1 MYFAANDELQN
12 GRLWD
17 LTNEFQEKIK
27 HLTNTLNY
35 RYGWQSNNELED
47 TAQDLFLLSY
57 EVLQKYQAKNN
68 IIINSLSELSKDTIK
83 QLKNELILAYRLK
96 VWNNKSDNA
105 VRMSDIYNIEKGSV
119 DDTSISCI
127 YDDNFIEVSNE
138 NIINNNSIKVKREK
152 IIFTLTEIFQE
163 DMRNIINKYLFG
175 DDKHGMLTHKDIA
188 AQNNRCR
195 SAVTRRINR
204 GFQKLS
210 DFIKKYDI
218 NLKQILY
225 PTKEDIDYVLACTK
239 KYSIHPIKRKTS
251 TKINNKKNAEIIHI
265 NTIKRKKNTILPIYK
280 VTVHSIEEYLYA

>member
-17 LTNEFQEKIK
+17 LTSEFQKTIK
-27 HLTNTLNY
+27 SLTNTLNY
-35 RYGWQSNNELED
+35 KYGWQSNNELED

-68 IIINSLSELSKDTIK
+68 IIVNSLSELSKDTIK

-105 VRMSDIYNIEKGSV
+105 VRMSDIYNIEKGSI

-127 YDDNFIEVSNE
+127 YDDNFIEVSNKDLD
-138 NIINNNSIKVKREK
+138 NNNSIIEKREK
-152 IIFTLTEIFQE
+152 IIFTLTKIFQE
-163 DMRNIINKYLFG
+163 DMRSIINKYLFG

-210 DFIKKYDI
+210 DFIKKYNI
-218 NLKQILY
+218 SLKQILY

-239 KYSIHPIKRKTS
+239 EYSIHPIKRKIS
-251 TKINNKKNAEIIHI
+251 TKINNKKNADIIHI

-280 VTVHSIEEYLYA
+280 VTVYSIEEYLYA

>member
-1 MYFAANDELQN
+1 MCFAANDELQN

-17 LTNEFQEKIK
+17 LTNEFQKKIK

-35 RYGWQSNNELED
+35 RYGWQSNNEPED

-127 YDDNFIEVSNE
+127 YDDNFIEISND

-175 DDKHGMLTHKDIA
+175 DDKYGMLTHKDIA

-210 DFIKKYDI
+210 DFIKKYNI
-218 NLKQILY
+218 SLKQILY

-239 KYSIHPIKRKTS
+239 EYSIHPIKRKIS

>member
-27 HLTNTLNY
+27 SLTNTLNY
-35 RYGWQSNNELED
+35 KYGWQSNNELED

-251 TKINNKKNAEIIHI
+251 TKINNKKSAEIIHI

>member
-1 MYFAANDELQN
+1 MCFAANDELQN

-17 LTNEFQEKIK
+17 LTNEFQKKIK

-35 RYGWQSNNELED
+35 RYGWQSNNEPED

-57 EVLQKYQAKNN
+57 EILQKYQAKNN

-163 DMRNIINKYLFG
+163 DMRSIINKYLFG

-210 DFIKKYDI
+210 DFIKKYNI
-218 NLKQILY
+218 SLKQILY

-239 KYSIHPIKRKTS
+239 EYSIYPIKRKIS
-251 TKINNKKNAEIIHI
+251 TKINNKKNADIIHI

>member
-17 LTNEFQEKIK
+17 LTSEFQKTIK
-27 HLTNTLNY
+27 SLTNTLNY
-35 RYGWQSNNELED
+35 KYGWQSNNELED

-96 VWNNKSDNA
+96 VWKNKSDNA

-127 YDDNFIEVSNE
+127 YDDNFIEVSNKDLD
-138 NIINNNSIKVKREK
+138 NNNSIIEKREK
-152 IIFTLTEIFQE
+152 IIFTLTKIFQE

-210 DFIKKYDI
+210 DFIKKYNI
-218 NLKQILY
+218 SLKQILY

-239 KYSIHPIKRKTS
+239 EYSIHPIKRKIS

>member
-251 TKINNKKNAEIIHI
+251 TKINNKENAEIIHI
-265 NTIKRKKNTILPIYK
+265 NTVKRKKNTILPIYK
-280 VTVHSIEEYLYA
+280 VTVHNIEEYLYA

>member
-17 LTNEFQEKIK
+17 LTNEFQKKIK

-163 DMRNIINKYLFG
+163 DMRSIINKYLFG

-188 AQNNRCR
+188 DQNNRCR

-210 DFIKKYDI
+210 DFIKKYNI
-218 NLKQILY
+218 SLKQILY

-239 KYSIHPIKRKTS
+239 EYSIHPIKRKIS
-251 TKINNKKNAEIIHI
+251 TKINNKKNADIIHI

>member
-17 LTNEFQEKIK
+17 LTNEFQKKIK

-163 DMRNIINKYLFG
+163 DMRSIINKYLFG

-210 DFIKKYDI
+210 DFIKKYNI
-218 NLKQILY
+218 SLKQILY

-239 KYSIHPIKRKTS
+239 EYSIHPIKRKIS
-251 TKINNKKNAEIIHI
+251 TKINNKKNADIIHI

-280 VTVHSIEEYLYA
+280 VTVHNIEEYLYA

>member
-1 MYFAANDELQN
+1 MCFAANDELQN

-17 LTNEFQEKIK
+17 LTNEFQKKIK

-35 RYGWQSNNELED
+35 RYGWQSNNEPED

-57 EVLQKYQAKNN
+57 EILQKYQAKNN

-127 YDDNFIEVSNE
+127 YDDNFIEVSNKDLD
-138 NIINNNSIKVKREK
+138 NDNSIIEKREK
-152 IIFTLTEIFQE
+152 IIFTLTKIFQE

-225 PTKEDIDYVLACTK
+225 PTNEDISYVLSCTK
-239 KYSIHPIKRKTS
+239 EYSIYPIRRKIS
-251 TKINNKKNAEIIHI
+251 TKTNNKKSAEIIHI

>member
-265 NTIKRKKNTILPIYK
+265 NTVKRKKNTILPIYK
-280 VTVHSIEEYLYA
+280 VTVHNIEEYLYA

>member
-17 LTNEFQEKIK
+17 LTNEFQKKIK
-27 HLTNTLNY
+27 YLTNTLNY

-47 TAQDLFLLSY
+47 TAQDLFLLTY
-57 EVLQKYQAKNN
+57 EVLQKYQEKNN
-68 IIINSLSELSKDTIK
+68 IIINSLSELSKDVIK

-105 VRMSDIYNIEKGSV
+105 VRMSDIYNIEKGSI

-218 NLKQILY
+218 KLKQILY
-225 PTKEDIDYVLACTK
+225 PTKEDIEYVLACTK
-239 KYSIHPIKRKTS
+239 EYSIHPIKRKIS

-280 VTVHSIEEYLYA
+280 VTVHNIEEYLYA

>member
-1 MYFAANDELQN
+1 MCFAANDELQN

-17 LTNEFQEKIK
+17 LTNEFQKKIK

-35 RYGWQSNNELED
+35 RYGWQSNNEPED

-57 EVLQKYQAKNN
+57 EILQKYQAKNN

-163 DMRNIINKYLFG
+163 DMRSIINKYLFG

-210 DFIKKYDI
+210 DFIKKYNI
-218 NLKQILY
+218 SLKQILY

-239 KYSIHPIKRKTS
+239 EYSIHPIKRKIS
-251 TKINNKKNAEIIHI
+251 TKINNKKNADIIHI